1 MAYICSIRKQAE
13 SAGIAKIVPYVER
26 AASPPPLAALTH
38 LLARRNPH
46 SYRRRLTLPRLG
58 SPSLTHSL
66 ARSLGELQAGW
77 VETELQA

>member
-26 AASPPPLAALTH
+26 AASPPPLTALTH

-46 SYRRRLTLPRLG
+46 SDHRRLTLPRLAF
-58 SPSLTHSL
+58 PHSL